1 MATRGECAC
10 QTCSVRGLGGSS
22 WPGIDPSARLLD
34 EDDEEGLPGLV
45 GDAEGDPMV
54 VGLGSSAWAGL
65 DPSVQP
71 AMLGPEVSSAVPLA
85 GTSKQAS
92 SPKTVD
98 IYLSA
103 GEHRPDPETSYE
115 SCDSSHQG
123 TCNLYRVR
131 WNLRVGVAVS
141 VTRLVEASGG
151 RGWVQPAVSPGGRR
165 LAYIG
170 RTFNPGDRYPID
182 GELFV
187 GNPLRGT
194 PVSVDSGT
202 GSPDRP
208 QFPNWYTNDDVLY
221 HKTDTSEV
229 STLWLAKLSSGS
241 RTALLG
247 PGGTYATSGSYQDAN
262 TAPDGVRIATFG
274 ELSDG
279 NARPQTNEY
288 DGGDYQETPTFGA
301 EYGSGA
307 TIRSCHHPAWNWS
320 GDRILCTNQS
330 DFEELNDGSEQR
342 LLYAYQWDGSAWVAD
357 GAVFE
362 PPPEAD
368 LAAFLPKGSD
378 TGTFARYTYKY
389 AEWCVS
395 DDYVIATLFADNG
408 ESSEEFSVVS
418 SRVVVIK
425 VGRSTRAVL
434 GMWDITDAVE
444 YAEGYSEGELRSV
457 FATCAAT
464 RGVSA

>member
-1 MATRGECAC
+1 MACRGECAC
-10 QTCSVRGLGGSS
+10 ETCSVRGLGGSS
-22 WPGIDPSARLLD
+22 WPGLDPCARLLD
-34 EDDEEGLPGLV
+34 EDDEEGLNGLE
-45 GDAEGDPMV
+45 GDAEGDPIV
-54 VGLGSSAWAGL
+54 VGLGSSAWPGI
-65 DPSVQP
+65 DPCVQP
-71 AMLGPEVSSAVPLA
+71 AMLGPEVSAALPLGSKRA
-85 GTSKQAS
+85 GS
-92 SPKTVD
+92 SNIIH

-115 SCDSSHQG
+115 SCDSTHQG
-123 TCNLYRVR
+123 TCGLYRVR
-131 WNLRVGVAVS
+131 WNLRLGVSVS
-141 VTRLVEASGG
+141 VTRLAEASGG

-170 RTFNPGDRYPID
+170 RTFNPGDRDPTD

-187 GNPLRGT
+187 GNPLRST

-208 QFPNWYTNDDVLY
+208 QFPNWYSSDDLLY
-221 HKTDTSEV
+221 HKTDSGV
-229 STLWLAKLSSGS
+229 GSTLWLANLSSGS

-247 PGGTYATSGSYQDAN
+247 PGGAYSTSGSYQDAN

-288 DGGDYQETPTFGA
+288 DGGDYQETPAFTA
-301 EYGSGA
+301 EYDGRRVSA
-307 TIRSCHHPAWNWS
+307 CHHPAWNKS

-330 DFEELNDGSEQR
+330 NFEELTDGSHQR
-342 LLYAYQWDGSAWVAD
+342 LLYAYQWDGSAWLAD

-362 PPPEAD
+362 PPSEVE
-368 LAAFLPKGSD
+368 LAEFLPKGSD
-378 TGTFARYTYKY
+378 SRSFERYTYKY

-395 DDYVIATLFADNG
+395 DDYLIATLFGDDG
-408 ESSEEFSVVS
+408 GDSDEFSVVS
-418 SRVVVIK
+418 SRVVLIK

-434 GMWDITDAVE
+434 GMWDITRAVE
-444 YAEGYSEGELRSV
+444 DAEGYSEGELRSV
-457 FATCAAT
+457 FATCAGT